1 MKLFVTLC
9 QSISV
14 YYEKKSIQPSEPS
27 LDISCLVS
35 STPIMTENMQALEKA
50 SIEGDIADF
59 TKLIADLL
67 S

>member
-14 YYEKKSIQPSEPS
+14 YYEKKSIQPSTGGYSWTIIPLERR
-27 LDISCLVS
+27 DAY
-35 STPIMTENMQALEKA
+35 MQALEKA

>member
-27 LDISCLVS
+27 LDISCLAY
-35 STPIMTENMQALEKA
+35 MQALEKA